1 MNILTTGIKH
11 QINSNTNTKKAP
23 IKMVIKALKLQI
35 NQTNITTSITT
46 ALQSTILIRSEL
58 FNDTTSR

>member
-1 MNILTTGIKH
+1 MNILTTGIKY

-46 ALQSTILIRSEL
+46 ALRSTILIRSEL